1 MIINGNDLIEIQ
13 RSIIMRW
20 IMRKSRKKKQNS
32 FEFSK
37 LIYLINL
44 GFVAVV
50 TGLSFLCVVKSGVW
64 GISDLSPITIICT
77 RAFTELGLHTA
88 GYIHKAKGE
97 NVLKISRQITE
108 EDISKIKVANAIINN
123 SDVADEYPQG

>member
-1 MIINGNDLIEIQ
+1 MTK
-13 RSIIMRW
+13 
-20 IMRKSRKKKQNS
+20 KSRKKKQNS

-64 GISDLSPITIICT
+64 GITDLTPITIICT
-77 RAFTELGLHTA
+77 SAYTELGLHTA
-88 GYIHKAKGE
+88 GYIHKAKCE
-97 NVLKISRQITE
+97 NVLKISKQIKE
-108 EDISKIKVANAIINN
+108 EDISKIKVANSIVNN
-123 SDVADEYPQG
+123 GEVAEEYPQG

>member
-1 MIINGNDLIEIQ
+1 MK
-13 RSIIMRW
+13 
-20 IMRKSRKKKQNS
+20 KSRKKKQNL

-50 TGLSFLCVVKSGVW
+50 TGLSFLCVVKSGEW
-64 GISDLSPITIICT
+64 NIIDLSPITIICT
-77 RAFTELGLHTA
+77 SAYTELGLHTA
-88 GYIHKAKGE
+88 GYIHKAKCE
-97 NVLKISRQITE
+97 NVLKISRQIKE

>member
-1 MIINGNDLIEIQ
+1 MK
-13 RSIIMRW
+13 
-20 IMRKSRKKKQNS
+20 KSRKKKQNS

-50 TGLSFLCVVKSGVW
+50 TGLSFLCVIMSGHW
-64 GISDLSPITIICT
+64 GITDLAPITIICT
-77 RAFTELGLHTA
+77 SAYTELGLHTA
-88 GYIHKAKGE
+88 GYIHKAKCE
-97 NVLKISRQITE
+97 NVLKISRQIKE

>member
-1 MIINGNDLIEIQ
+1 MT
-13 RSIIMRW
+13 
-20 IMRKSRKKKQNS
+20 RKSKKKKQNS

-50 TGLSFLCVVKSGVW
+50 TGLSFLCVVKSGEW
-64 GISDLSPITIICT
+64 NIIDLSPISIVLTS
-77 RAFTELGLHTA
+77 AFAELGLHTA
-88 GYIHKAKGE
+88 GYIHKAKCE
-97 NVLKISRQITE
+97 NVLKISRQIKE

-123 SDVADEYPQG
+123 SEVADEYPQG

>member
-1 MIINGNDLIEIQ
+1 M
-13 RSIIMRW
+13 
-20 IMRKSRKKKQNS
+20 SRPKKKKQNS

-64 GISDLSPITIICT
+64 GITDLTPITIICT
-77 RAFTELGLHTA
+77 SAYTELGLHTA
-88 GYIHKAKGE
+88 GYIHKAKCE
-97 NVLKISRQITE
+97 NVLKISKQIKE
-108 EDISKIKVANAIINN
+108 EDISKIKVANAVVNN
-123 SDVADEYPQG
+123 GEVADEYPQG

>member
-1 MIINGNDLIEIQ
+1 MK
-13 RSIIMRW
+13 
-20 IMRKSRKKKQNS
+20 KSKKKKQNS

-64 GISDLSPITIICT
+64 GIVDLSPITVICT
-77 RAFTELGLHTA
+77 SAFT
-88 GYIHKAKGE
+88 
-97 NVLKISRQITE
+97 
-108 EDISKIKVANAIINN
+108 
-123 SDVADEYPQG
+123 

>member
-1 MIINGNDLIEIQ
+1 MK
-13 RSIIMRW
+13 
-20 IMRKSRKKKQNS
+20 KSRKKKQNS

-64 GISDLSPITIICT
+64 GISDLTPITIICT
-77 RAFTELGLHTA
+77 SAYTELGLHTA
-88 GYIHKAKGE
+88 GYIHKAKCE
-97 NVLKISRQITE
+97 NVLKISKQIKE

-123 SDVADEYPQG
+123 SEVVDEYPQG

>member
-1 MIINGNDLIEIQ
+1 
-13 RSIIMRW
+13 
-20 IMRKSRKKKQNS
+20 MRKSRKKKQNS

-50 TGLSFLCVVKSGVW
+50 TGLSFLCVIKSGVW
-64 GISDLSPITIICT
+64 GITDLTPLTVICT
-77 RAFTELGLHTA
+77 SAFTELGLHTV
-88 GYIHKAKGE
+88 GYIHKAKCE
-97 NVLKISRQITE
+97 NVLKISRQINE

-123 SDVADEYPQG
+123 SEVVDEYPQG

>member
-1 MIINGNDLIEIQ
+1 MK
-13 RSIIMRW
+13 
-20 IMRKSRKKKQNS
+20 KSRKKKQNS

-44 GFVAVV
+44 GFVAIV

-64 GISDLSPITIICT
+64 GISDLTPITIICT
-77 RAFTELGLHTA
+77 SAFTELGLHTA
-88 GYIHKAKGE
+88 GYIHKAKCE
-97 NVLKISRQITE
+97 NVLKISRQIKD

-123 SDVADEYPQG
+123 SEVVDEYPQG

>member
-1 MIINGNDLIEIQ
+1 MT
-13 RSIIMRW
+13 
-20 IMRKSRKKKQNS
+20 RKSRKNKQNS

-50 TGLSFLCVVKSGVW
+50 VGLSFLCVIMSGVW
-64 GISDLSPITIICT
+64 GIVDLSSITVICT
-77 RAFTELGLHTA
+77 SCFAEIGLHTA
-88 GYIHKAKGE
+88 GYIHKAKCE
-97 NVLKISRQITE
+97 NVLKISKQIKE

-123 SDVADEYPQG
+123 SEVVDEYPQG

>member
-1 MIINGNDLIEIQ
+1 MK
-13 RSIIMRW
+13 
-20 IMRKSRKKKQNS
+20 KSRKKKQNS

-50 TGLSFLCVVKSGVW
+50 TGLSFLCVVKSGEW
-64 GISDLSPITIICT
+64 NIIDLSPITIICT
-77 RAFTELGLHTA
+77 CAFTELGLHTA
-88 GYIHKAKGE
+88 GYIHKAKCE
-97 NVLKISRQITE
+97 NVLKISKQIKE